1 MKLSPRPAASGF
13 RAFLALSLLLL
24 ALGGCGRHA
33 SRPASTLS
41 EKDRAL
47 LDRYEDIRAALAKDD
62 LRSVKR
68 AGAAMN
74 AYLKKT
80 PDATSS
86 LASDSE
92 SIGSAVALDRAR
104 LAFEPLSAN
113 IVKLADGVDGYYIFD
128 TPIPAGAQWVQK
140 TAETD
145 NPYTGKAMHDIGTLR
160 K

>member
-1 MKLSPRPAASGF
+1 M
-13 RAFLALSLLLL
+13 
-24 ALGGCGRHA
+24 
-33 SRPASTLS
+33 
-41 EKDRAL
+41 L
-47 LDRYEDIRAALAKDD
+47 LDRYEDIRAALAQDD

-80 PDATSS
+80 PDAASP

-113 IVKLADGVDGYYIFD
+113 IIKLADGVEGYYIFD
-128 TPIPAGAQWVQK
+128 TPIPDGAQWVQK

-145 NPYTGKAMHDIGTLR
+145 NPYAGKAMHDIGTLR